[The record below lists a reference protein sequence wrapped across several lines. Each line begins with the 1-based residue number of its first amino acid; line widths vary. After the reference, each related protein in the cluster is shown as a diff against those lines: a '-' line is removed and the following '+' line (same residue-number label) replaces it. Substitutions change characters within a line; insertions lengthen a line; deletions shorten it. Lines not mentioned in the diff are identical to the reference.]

1 MAYYLCCYDWLINKR
16 IIFPTPSGSTIETF
30 EYEFLGKKRRVK
42 ASILCESSNWKW
54 QALFIKL
61 VVVRVQ
67 ATFKC
72 SKGSWIL
79 LWKEFNLASWHRWD
93 YQYLF
98 FSSNYSV
105 VLKWVVESGRTWDR
119 NLMISE
125 FILACTKFN
134 QIGVFVVFMFLFEC
148 VHVRVCFV
156 KTFAQHSSS

>member
-1 MAYYLCCYDWLINKR
+1 MKPCSDQTKTT
-16 IIFPTPSGSTIETF
+16 FPTKTKYDTIRFYNRDIWIWISWE
-30 EYEFLGKKRRVK
+30 KRRVK
-42 ASILCESSNWKW
+42 AGISYDSSSWRW

-61 VVVRVQ
+61 VVIRFQ

-72 SKGSWIL
+72 SKESWIV

-98 FSSNYSV
+98 FYSNYSV